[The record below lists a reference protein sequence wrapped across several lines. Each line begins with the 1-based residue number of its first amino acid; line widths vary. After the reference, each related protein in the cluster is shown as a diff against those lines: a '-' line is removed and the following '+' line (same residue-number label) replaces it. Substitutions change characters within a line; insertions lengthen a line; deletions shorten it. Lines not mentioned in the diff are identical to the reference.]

1 MPKRGGKENKDPDFV
16 TGKSRKAGYYDRK
29 TDDRNISKQL
39 EKLKGKWVKC
49 LKWKELLNRWLPL
62 KINVKQSS
70 ATIIVG
76 GKGLFWM

>member
-49 LKWKELLNRWLPL
+49 L
-62 KINVKQSS
+62 I
-70 ATIIVG
+70 
-76 GKGLFWM
+76 